1 MSIGPTH
8 PETASP
14 GLGTEAA
21 VPTRF
26 SSVKRERLYE
36 DVARQ
41 LISTIVAGDIPEGSF
56 LPSEPRL
63 IAEFGASR
71 TVIREAL
78 KVIAAKNL
86 VEVEHGL
93 GTRVKPSSEWNIFDP
108 DVIAALARN
117 APLMRRLLHDL
128 FAIRWMLEPQI
139 ARAAAL
145 ERETDEV
152 ERMRGLVE
160 RMEGLVNDDRAFF
173 EQDVRFHRAL
183 LGASHNVVL
192 ERMFDPIQELLRTSK
207 LQVVTVTSAD
217 SRRESNEGHAAV
229 LDAVEQRDPDTAER
243 QMRDHLKLTAR
254 ELELAEKTVLGG
266 ETGRVGSGRQGRSRG
281 HRQTK

>member
-1 MSIGPTH
+1 MP
-8 PETASP
+8 AS
-14 GLGTEAA
+14 
-21 VPTRF
+21 F

-41 LISTIVAGDIPEGSF
+41 LVSTIVAGEVPEGSF

-86 VEVEHGL
+86 AEVEHGL
-93 GTRVKPSSEWNIFDP
+93 GTRVNPSSEWNIFDP

-145 ERETDEV
+145 EREAEEI

-160 RMEGLVNDDRAFF
+160 AMEGLVDDDRPFF

-183 LGASHNVVL
+183 LVASHNVVL

-217 SRRESNEGHAAV
+217 SRRESNRGHAAV
-229 LDAVEQRDPDTAER
+229 LDAVERRDPDAAER
-243 QMRDHLKLTAR
+243 EMRDHLKLTAR
-254 ELELAEKTVLGG
+254 ELELAEQTVLRAEPGDTLGG
-266 ETGRVGSGRQGRSRG
+266 THGRR
-281 HRQTK
+281 